1 MRHRFTPETFKELCD
16 EIIYKLKKSFAHPG
30 EAVGAIAAQS
40 MGEPT
45 TQMTLN
51 TFHKSGVTG
60 DKNVT
65 LGVPRLQE
73 LLDASKK
80 AKTPSLTIY
89 FDPPLEFAELEI
101 KDDND
106 KKVSKDKNKHE
117 HYKNTIRNDDFT
129 NLQLV

>member
-1 MRHRFTPETFKELCD
+1 MTPETFSELIN
-16 EIIYKLKKSFAHPG
+16 EIKYKLNKSLAHPG

-65 LGVPRLQE
+65 LGVPRL
-73 LLDASKK
+73 
-80 AKTPSLTIY
+80 
-89 FDPPLEFAELEI
+89 
-101 KDDND
+101 
-106 KKVSKDKNKHE
+106 
-117 HYKNTIRNDDFT
+117 
-129 NLQLV
+129 